1 MNNTITTTRTETSI
15 EKSCT
20 TILGGASVILQLALP
35 TNQPRYVVIL
45 HVAAGMDIGPSA
57 FRTDDKSEAV
67 AKFNE
72 WVQAHLV
79 TLVKNAQD
87 DPGNRDE
94 CVAANA
100 EAAEG
105 RTPAELEASL
115 TAKVAKASK
124 AKHARRTEPLA
135 ASHRTAPLS
144 DGHRTEPL
152 SRRTAPLADSH
163 RTATLFD
170 SHRTEPL
177 S

>member
-100 EAAEG
+100 EAAE
-105 RTPAELEASL
+105 LS
-115 TAKVAKASK
+115 S
-124 AKHARRTEPLA
+124 ARRTEPLA

-152 SRRTAPLADSH
+152 SRRTAPLS
-163 RTATLFD
+163 D
-170 SHRTEPL
+170 SHRTETLFDTHRTENL

>member
-35 TNQPRYVVIL
+35 ANQPRYVVIL

-100 EAAEG
+100 EAAEAPCESCG
-105 RTPAELEASL
+105 EVGPHLCHPRHRDTTVTASD
-115 TAKVAKASK
+115 
-124 AKHARRTEPLA
+124 RRTEPLA
-135 ASHRTAPLS
+135 ASRRTAPLS
-144 DGHRTEPL
+144 DGHRTE
-152 SRRTAPLADSH
+152 
-163 RTATLFD
+163 TLFD
-170 SHRTEPL
+170 THRTENL

>member
-35 TNQPRYVVIL
+35 ANQPRYVVIL

-100 EAAEG
+100 EASG
-105 RTPAELEASL
+105 
-115 TAKVAKASK
+115 
-124 AKHARRTEPLA
+124 RRTEPLA
-135 ASHRTAPLS
+135 ASHRTTPLS
-144 DGHRTEPL
+144 DGRRTKPL
-152 SRRTAPLADSH
+152 SRRTAPLADGH
-163 RTATLFD
+163 RTETLFD
-170 SHRTEPL
+170 THRTENL